1 MPVSI
6 NGNTG
11 VITGLAVGGLPDGT
25 IDADSLASNAVTSAK
40 LASGVG
46 GKILQ
51 VVNVEKTDTTSQV
64 NQSARTDI
72 SGMSAT
78 ITPSATS
85 SKILILC
92 DLNICPPSGGY
103 HVNLHLMR
111 GSTDIA
117 EGTGAGGSGF
127 NYAVNATA
135 STGIFDNNG
144 NPPISTTT
152 LDSPNTTSA
161 TTYKW
166 QWHVPNYNNQTIYLN
181 RNHNQTNYAYN
192 TWKSSRIILMEI
204 AA

>member
-1 MPVSI
+1 MSRIIVDSI
-6 NGNTG
+6 RNSSASSDG
-11 VITGLAVGGLPDGT
+11 ITLSSDGKV
-25 IDADSLASNAVTSAK
+25 AFPNSSF
-40 LASGVG
+40 

-51 VVNVEKTDTTSQV
+51 VVNLEKTDTTSQV

-85 SKILILC
+85 SKVLILC
-92 DLNICPPSGGY
+92 DLNIGMPSGGY

-117 EGTGAGGSGF
+117 EGTGASGSGHA
-127 NYAVNATA
+127 NAVNATA
-135 STGIFDNNG
+135 TTYNFGQYG
-144 NPPISTTT
+144 NEPIHTSV

-181 RNHNQTNYAYN
+181 RNYSQQNYPYN
-192 TWKSSRIILMEI
+192 TWKSSRMILMEI